1 MSAPREPTAAELY
14 ATEEAAARARIDA
27 GRQRLESFKRSEL
40 EEAEATALARIRR
53 DTEQTLARQAEALRD
68 AERQAEQAAIE
79 RRSNDL
85 EAARV
90 AQQRIQLEEA
100 AKQAAVTRTRAEQE
114 AAAAAEERFVALQ
127 AAATA
132 LDQRR
137 QAVKEMKAAV
147 RANRRGRWRCFWAGL
162 GVASPFKAAALAL
175 ALGGLGGYLGARLDT
190 GPAPLAAPDRIE
202 AVQPAAAEEGRRL
215 RLSHELAG
223 PVPAAP

>member
-147 RANRRGRWRCFWAGL
+147 RASRRGRWRCFWAGL

-175 ALGGLGGYLGARLDT
+175 AIGGLGGYLGARL
-190 GPAPLAAPDRIE
+190 GASPLPPTAPDHLE
-202 AVQPAAAEEGRRL
+202 ALRPDAAEEVPSL
-215 RLSHELAG
+215 RLSHELAS
-223 PVPAAP
+223 PAQALP

>member
-90 AQQRIQLEEA
+90 AQQRILLEEA

-147 RANRRGRWRCFWAGL
+147 RASRRGRWRCFRAGL
-162 GVASPFKAAALAL
+162 GVASPFKVAALAL
-175 ALGGLGGYLGARLDT
+175 VIGALGGYLGARFRCNPV
-190 GPAPLAAPDRIE
+190 PADAPDHVE
-202 AVQPAAAEEGRRL
+202 ATRPATAEDGRSL
-215 RLSHELAG
+215 RLSHELARHA
-223 PVPAAP
+223 PVVP